1 MTCLALRRTA
11 LLAPVAALA
20 ALTLGGDAA
29 GAQYFGRNKVQY
41 ERFDFRIMR
50 AEHLDFYFY
59 PAESLATADAARMG
73 ERWYSRLSEIFR
85 HTFDRKAVVLYADHP
100 DFQQTNVVSG
110 MIEEGTGGITEGLR
124 TRVVMPHTGSYWDTD
139 HVLGHELVHVF
150 QYNVAESGPGGL
162 ARLGALPLWLVEGMA
177 EYLSLGR
184 YDPLTA
190 MWLRDATLRNKLPTI
205 KQLTT
210 DPRFFPYR
218 YGQALW
224 AYIGGRYGDRAVIDV
239 YRASLRMGWDQALVR
254 ILGVSGDSLSKD
266 WIAAIKAHYTPL
278 MEGRQRPRE
287 AGNVLLGI
295 NKRAGDYNLSPTV
308 SPDGKYLAFFSRRG
322 LFSIDLYVADA
333 QTGRIIRRLAGPTSG
348 SHIDAVSFIASSGD
362 WSPDANQFAFIVF
375 AQGDHEIAV
384 LDARRASITRRVKLP
399 GIGAVNNV
407 AWSPDGRTLALSGM
421 KGGVSDIYTL
431 DLNGG
436 TLRQLTND
444 RYADLHPAW
453 SPDGRT
459 IAFASDRGARTSF
472 DRLTFSRFQLA
483 TIDVGSGQVSVYSP
497 FPDAKHINPQFS
509 SDGRDLFFIADQDG
523 FSDIYRMS
531 LAGGAVSRVTR
542 VATGVSGITHTSPA
556 MTVSRRTGGLFF
568 SVFDEQGFA
577 VLTLPADRTVGQPVA
592 ATVAQLPA
600 AGLLP
605 PGDTPGRAPVTSY
618 LADPLAGLPA
628 VSNFPILPY
637 RARFALDAIGQPSL
651 GVASGPFGTGLAG
664 GVSAF
669 FGDQLG
675 DQMIGAAIQA
685 QGTVQDIGGQAVYYN
700 LKRRVNWGAG
710 VSHIPYLTGGFDVQA
725 TDNPNIVAYDLYLQR
740 LFFSEASLIAQ
751 YPFSTTRRVEASVS
765 GNRIGSNLEILRAY
779 VDPSGRVVG
788 NERIPQAGPPALYY
802 GQASLALV
810 GDWSNAAFTSPVVG
824 GRYRFEVQPTFGQ
837 IVFNTALADYR
848 RYFFL
853 RPFTF
858 AWRGIHYGRYGQDA
872 ESFQT
877 PSAQFR
883 IPPLFLGE
891 EQLVR
896 GYAYGS
902 FDPAECIASVDP
914 EAGRQGS
921 CPVIERLIGSRMA
934 VLNAEFRIPL
944 IGTREFGLL
953 NIPFLPV
960 ELAPFFDAGLMWT
973 SDQTPALKFKQDAA
987 DETPQSCLTRS
998 ICAER
1003 IPVFSTGISARI
1015 NVLGY
1020 LIFETYYAKP
1030 FQRPTKGWVWGF
1042 QLAPGW

>member
-1 MTCLALRRTA
+1 MTRLPLRRMA

-20 ALTLGGDAA
+20 ALSLGGGIAN
-29 GAQYFGRNKVQY
+29 AQYFGRNKVQY

-50 AEHLDFYFY
+50 TDHLDFYFY

-85 HTFDRKAVVLYADHP
+85 HTFDRKAVVMYADHP
-100 DFQQTNVVSG
+100 DFQQTNVISG
-110 MIEEGTGGITEGLR
+110 MIEEGTGGVTEGLR

-150 QYNVAESGPGGL
+150 QYNVAEAGPGGL
-162 ARLGALPLWLVEGMA
+162 ARLSALPLWLVEGMA

-190 MWLRDATLRNKLPTI
+190 MWLRDATLRDKLPTV

-239 YRASLRMGWDQALVR
+239 YRAALRMGWDQALVR
-254 ILGVSGDSLSKD
+254 ILGVSSDSLSKD

-278 MEGRQRPRE
+278 VQGRQRPQE
-287 AGNVLLGI
+287 SGNVVIGVRR
-295 NKRAGDYNLSPTV
+295 KSVGDYNLAPTV
-308 SPDGKYLAFFSRRG
+308 SPDGKYVAFFSGRG

-333 QTGRIIRRLAGPTSG
+333 QTGRIVKRLASPTTS
-348 SHIDAVSFIASSGD
+348 SHIDAISSISSSGA
-362 WSPDANQFAFIVF
+362 WSPDARQFAFIVF
-375 AQGDHEIAV
+375 AQGDHEIAL
-384 LDARRASITRRVKLP
+384 LDVARADVVRRVKLP

-421 KGGVSDIYTL
+421 AGGISDLYLL
-431 DLNGG
+431 DLASG
-436 TLRQLTND
+436 TVRRLTND
-444 RYADLHPAW
+444 RYADIHPAW

-459 IAFASDRGARTSF
+459 IAFASDRGPRTSF

-483 TIDVGSGQVSVYSP
+483 TIDVGTGQVSVHAP

-509 SDGRDLFFIADQDG
+509 PDGRDLFFISDREG
-523 FSDIYRMS
+523 FSDIYRLT
-531 LAGGAVSRVTR
+531 LASGAVSRLTNVI
-542 VATGVSGITHTSPA
+542 TGVSGITHTSPA
-556 MTVSRRTGGLFF
+556 MSVSRQTGALFF
-568 SVFDEQGFA
+568 SVFDQQGFDI
-577 VLTLPADRTVGQPVA
+577 VSLPANRTVGQPV
-592 ATVAQLPA
+592 TPVVAQVAA
-600 AGLLP
+600 AGSLP

-618 LADPLAGLPA
+618 LSDPLAGLPA
-628 VSNFPILPY
+628 DANFPILPH
-637 RARFALDAIGQPSL
+637 RPRFALDAIGQPSL
-651 GVASGPFGTGLAG
+651 GVASGPFGTGVAG

-675 DQMIGAAIQA
+675 DQLIGTAVQA
-685 QGTVQDIGGQAVYYN
+685 QGTVQDIGAQVVYYN

-710 VSHIPYLTGGFDVQA
+710 ASHIPYLGALAYVRPT
-725 TDNPNIVAYDLYLQR
+725 TDPNVLEYQLYLQR
-740 LFFSEASLIAQ
+740 LFFTEASLIAQ
-751 YPFSTTRRVEASVS
+751 YPFSTTRRVEASLSATRLGYSQEVH
-765 GNRIGSNLEILRAY
+765 RIFFDRITGQQSQPQRISI
-779 VDPSGRVVG
+779 PS
-788 NERIPQAGPPALYY
+788 PPALHF

-810 GDWSNAAFTSPVVG
+810 GDWSNHAFTSPVAG
-824 GRYRFEVQPTFGQ
+824 GRYRVEGTPTFGQ
-837 IVFNTALADYR
+837 ITFGTALLDYR
-848 RYFFL
+848 RYHFI
-853 RPFTF
+853 RPITF

-872 ESFQT
+872 ENWDVIS
-877 PSAQFR
+877 
-883 IPPLFLGE
+883 PLFLGA

-896 GYAYGS
+896 GYASGS
-902 FDPAECIASVDP
+902 FDLDECTS
-914 EAGRQGS
+914 GGSNTSS
-921 CPVIERLIGSRMA
+921 CPVIDRLVGSRMA
-934 VLNAEFRIPL
+934 IFNAELRFPL
-944 IGTREFGLL
+944 IGTSEFGLL

-960 ELAPFFDAGLMWT
+960 ELSPFFDAGLMWT
-973 SDQTPALKFKQDAA
+973 SDQEPSFRFKR
-987 DETPQSCLTRS
+987 ETTERPTNCSARS
-998 ICAER
+998 IEVGLCAER
-1003 IPVFSTGISARI
+1003 VPVFSAGLSARI

>member
-1 MTCLALRRTA
+1 MTSLALRR
-11 LLAPVAALA
+11 LARFAPAAAFA
-20 ALTLGGDAA
+20 ALTLGGHAA

-85 HTFDRKAVVLYADHP
+85 HTFDRKAVVMYADHP
-100 DFQQTNVVSG
+100 DFQQTNVISG
-110 MIEEGTGGITEGLR
+110 MIEEGTGGVTEGLR

-254 ILGVSGDSLSKD
+254 ILGVSSDSLSKD

-278 MEGRQRPRE
+278 LEGRQRPNQ
-287 AGNVLLGI
+287 AGNLLLGI
-295 NKRAGDYNLSPTV
+295 NRRAGEYNLSPTV

-375 AQGDHEIAV
+375 AQGDHEVSI
-384 LDARRASITRRVKLP
+384 LDARSGSITRRVKLP
-399 GIGAVNNV
+399 AIGAVNNV

-421 KGGVSDIYTL
+421 KGGISDIYTL
-431 DLNGG
+431 DLASG

-459 IAFASDRGARTSF
+459 IAFASDRGPRTSF
-472 DRLTFSRFQLA
+472 DRLTFSRLQLA
-483 TIDVGSGQVSVYSP
+483 TVDVGTGQVSAYSP

-509 SDGRDLFFIADQDG
+509 SDGRDLLFIADQDG
-523 FSDIYRMS
+523 FSDIYRMGIAS
-531 LAGGAVSRVTR
+531 GAVSRVTR
-542 VATGVSGITHTSPA
+542 LATGVSGITHTSPA
-556 MTVSRRTGGLFF
+556 MTLSRRTGALFF

-577 VLTLPADRTVGQPVA
+577 VYTLPADRTVGQPVA
-592 ATVAQLPA
+592 PVVAQLAPG
-600 AGLLP
+600 GLLP

-618 LADPLAGLPA
+618 LADALGGLPA
-628 VSNFPILPY
+628 ETSFPILPY
-637 RARFALDAIGQPSL
+637 RSRFSLDAIGQPSL
-651 GVASGPFGTGLAG
+651 GVASGPFGTGVAG

-675 DQMIGAAIQA
+675 DQMIGTAIQA
-685 QGTVQDIGGQAVYYN
+685 QGTVQDIGAQAVYYN

-710 VSHIPYLTGGFDVQA
+710 ISHIPYLLGYA
-725 TDNPNIVAYDLYLQR
+725 TVGPAANPNFLTYNLILQR
-740 LFFSEASLIAQ
+740 LFFTEASLIAQ
-751 YPFSTTRRVEASVS
+751 YPFSMTRRVEASVS
-765 GNRIGSNLEILRAY
+765 GTRLGYGQEIQSIDF
-779 VDPSGRVVG
+779 DPRTGASGNFRRTTG
-788 NERIPQAGPPALYY
+788 GAPPALHF
-802 GQASLALV
+802 GQGSLALV
-810 GDWSNAAFTSPVVG
+810 GDWSNAAFTSPVAG
-824 GRYRFEVQPTFGQ
+824 GRYRLEATPTFGE
-837 IVFNTALADYR
+837 ITFNTALLDYR
-848 RYFFL
+848 RYHFL
-853 RPFTF
+853 RPLSF
-858 AWRGIHYGRYGQDA
+858 AWRVIHYGRYGQDA
-872 ESFQT
+872 ENWNLIS
-877 PSAQFR
+877 
-883 IPPLFLGE
+883 PLFLGE

-896 GYAYGS
+896 GYASGS
-902 FDPAECIASVDP
+902 FDVDECTGESV
-914 EAGRQGS
+914 QS
-921 CPVIERLIGSRMA
+921 CPVIDRLAGSRMA
-934 VLNAEFRIPL
+934 IFNAELRIPL

-960 ELAPFFDAGLMWT
+960 ELSPFFDAGLMWT
-973 SDQTPALKFKQDAA
+973 SDQRPSLRFKRENEERPTDCS
-987 DETPQSCLTRS
+987 PQSVS
-998 ICAER
+998 IGICAER
-1003 IPVFSTGISARI
+1003 VPVFSTGLSARI

-1020 LIFETYYAKP
+1020 LIFETYFAKP
-1030 FQRPTKGWVWGF
+1030 FQRPKKDWVWGF

>member
-1 MTCLALRRTA
+1 MTRFALRRTA
-11 LLAPVAALA
+11 LLAYVVAMAT
-20 ALTLGGDAA
+20 LTLGGETAS
-29 GAQYFGRNKVQY
+29 AQYFGRNKVQY

-50 AEHLDFYFY
+50 TDHLDFYFY

-73 ERWYSRLSEIFR
+73 ERWYTRHSELFR
-85 HTFDRKAVVLYADHP
+85 HTFDRKSVVLYADHP
-100 DFQQTNVVSG
+100 DFQQTNVVG
-110 MIEEGTGGITEGLR
+110 GTIEEGTGGITEGLR

-162 ARLGALPLWLVEGMA
+162 ARLGALPLWLIEGMA

-224 AYIGGRYGDRAVIDV
+224 AYVGGRYGDRAVIDV
-239 YRASLRMGWDQALVR
+239 YRAALRMGWDQALVR
-254 ILGVSGDSLSKD
+254 ILGVSNDSLSKD
-266 WIAAIKAHYTPL
+266 WIAATKAHYAPL
-278 MEGRQRPRE
+278 IEGRQRPRE

-295 NKRAGDYNLSPTV
+295 NKKAGDYNLSPTV

-333 QTGRIIRRLAGPTSG
+333 QTGRIIRRLAGPSSG
-348 SHIDAVSFIASSGD
+348 SHIDAISFISSSGD

-375 AQGDHEIAV
+375 AQGNHELAL
-384 LDARRASITRRVKLP
+384 LDARRGVITRRVKLP

-407 AWSPDGRTLALSGM
+407 AWSPDGHTLALSGM
-421 KGGVSDIYTL
+421 KGGISDIYTL

-436 TLRQLTND
+436 TLRQVTND
-444 RYADLHPAW
+444 RYADVHPSW

-459 IAFASDRGARTSF
+459 IAFASDRGPRTSF
-472 DRLTFSRFQLA
+472 DRLTFSPFQLA
-483 TIDVGSGQVSVYSP
+483 TVDVGTGQVSVYAP
-497 FPDAKHINPQFS
+497 FPNAKHINPQFAP
-509 SDGRDLFFIADQDG
+509 DGRDLFFIADQDG

-531 LAGGAVSRVTR
+531 LASGAVARVTR

-556 MTVSRRTGGLFF
+556 LTVSRRTGSLFF

-577 VLTLPADRTVGQPVA
+577 VLTLPASRTVGEPV
-592 ATVAQLPA
+592 TTSVAQLPPG
-600 AGLLP
+600 GLLP
-605 PGDTPGRAPVTSY
+605 PGDTPGRAPVSTN
-618 LADPLAGLPA
+618 LADAQTGLPA
-628 VSNFPILPY
+628 DANFPILPY
-637 RARFALDAIGQPSL
+637 RAKFALDAIGQPSL
-651 GVASGPFGTGLAG
+651 GVASGPFGTGIAG

-675 DQMIGAAIQA
+675 DQMIGTAVQA
-685 QGTVQDIGGQAVYYN
+685 QGTVQDIGAQAVYYN
-700 LKRRVNWGAG
+700 LKHRVNWGAG
-710 VSHIPYLTGGFDVQA
+710 LSHIPYLTGFA
-725 TDNPNIVAYDLYLQR
+725 TVRNSTEVPGLLEYNLYLQR
-740 LFFSEASLIAQ
+740 LFFSEGSLIAQ
-751 YPFSTTRRVEASVS
+751 YPFSTTRRIETSLSAT
-765 GNRIGSNLEILRAY
+765 RIGYSQQVERLL
-779 VDPSGRVVG
+779 VDPATGQTG
-788 NERIPQAGPPALYY
+788 NPRRIDLPAPEPIVF
-802 GQASLALV
+802 GQGSLALV
-810 GDWSNAAFTSPVVG
+810 GDWSNAAFTSPVAG
-824 GRYRFEVQPTFGQ
+824 GRYRFEAQPTFGQ
-837 IVFNTALADYR
+837 ITFNTALADYR

-853 RPFTF
+853 RPVTL
-858 AWRGIHYGRYGQDA
+858 AWRGIHYGRYGLDA
-872 ESFQT
+872 ENYNVIS
-877 PSAQFR
+877 
-883 IPPLFLGE
+883 PLFLGE

-896 GYAYGS
+896 GYSYGS
-902 FDPAECIASVDP
+902 FDVSECVDN
-914 EAGRQGS
+914 GTQQS
-921 CPVIERLIGSRMA
+921 CPVFERLIGSRMA
-934 VLNAEFRIPL
+934 VFNAELRIPL

-960 ELAPFFDAGLMWT
+960 ELSPFFDAGLMWT
-973 SDQTPALKFKQDAA
+973 SDQNPSLRFKRENAERPARCNEESREFG
-987 DETPQSCLTRS
+987 

-1003 IPVFSTGISARI
+1003 VPVFSTGLSARI

-1020 LIFETYYAKP
+1020 LIFETYFAKP
-1030 FQRPTKGWVWGF
+1030 FQRPQKDWVWGF

>member
-1 MTCLALRRTA
+1 MTRLALRKTA
-11 LLAPVAALA
+11 LLSPLA
-20 ALTLGGDAA
+20 ALTALTLMGEIA

-50 AEHLDFYFY
+50 TDHLDFYFY

-100 DFQQTNVVSG
+100 DFQQTNVVQG

-150 QYNVAESGPGGL
+150 QYNVAEAGPGGL

-190 MWLRDATLRNKLPTI
+190 MWLRDATLRNRLPTI

-224 AYIGGRYGDRAVIDV
+224 AYIGGRYGDRAVVDV

-254 ILGVSGDSLSKD
+254 ILGVSSDSLSKD
-266 WIAAIKAHYTPL
+266 WMAAIKAHYNPL
-278 MEGRQRPRE
+278 IEGRQRPNE
-287 AGNVLLGI
+287 AGNLVLGI
-295 NKRAGDYNLSPTV
+295 TKRAGDYNLSPTV

-348 SHIDAVSFIASSGD
+348 SHIDAVSFISSSGD

-375 AQGDHEIAV
+375 AQGNHELAI
-384 LDARRASITRRVKLP
+384 LDARRGSITRRVKLP
-399 GIGAVNNV
+399 GVGAVNNV

-421 KGGVSDIYTL
+421 KGGISDIYTL
-431 DLNGG
+431 DLASG

-453 SPDGRT
+453 SPDGRA
-459 IAFASDRGARTSF
+459 IAFSSDRGPRTSF
-472 DRLTFSRFQLA
+472 DRLTFSRYQLA
-483 TIDVGSGQVSVYSP
+483 TIDVSTGQVSVYSP
-497 FPDAKHINPQFS
+497 FPDAKHINPQYS
-509 SDGRDLFFIADQDG
+509 SDGRDLFFISDQDG
-523 FSDIYRMS
+523 FQDIYRMA
-531 LAGGAVSRVTR
+531 LGGGAISRVTR

-556 MTVSRRTGGLFF
+556 MTVSRRTGSVYF

-577 VLTLPADRTVGQPVA
+577 VYTLPADRAAGQPVTPAVGQLA
-592 ATVAQLPA
+592 AG
-600 AGLLP
+600 GLLP

-618 LADPLAGLPA
+618 LTDAVAGLPA
-628 VSNFPILPY
+628 TSNFPILPY
-637 RARFALDAIGQPSL
+637 RSKFSLDAIGQPSL

-675 DQMIGAAIQA
+675 DQMIGTAIQA
-685 QGTVQDIGGQAVYYN
+685 QGTVQDIGAQAVYYN

-710 VSHIPYLTGGFDVQA
+710 ISHIPYLTGFTTVQ
-725 TDNPNIVAYDLYLQR
+725 TSSRPGLIEYDLYLQR
-740 LFFSEASLIAQ
+740 LFFTEGSLIAQ
-751 YPFSTTRRVEASVS
+751 YPFSTTRRVETSVS
-765 GNRIGSNLEILRAY
+765 GTRIGYSQEIQRAY
-779 VDPSGRVVG
+779 ATPSGQVVDFD
-788 NERIPQAGPPALYY
+788 RIPGSGPPAIMF

-810 GDWSNAAFTSPVVG
+810 GDWSNAAFTSPVAG
-824 GRYRFEVQPTFGQ
+824 GRYRFEAQPTFGE
-837 IVFNTALADYR
+837 ITFNTALADYR
-848 RYFFL
+848 RYHFM
-853 RPFTF
+853 RPITF
-858 AWRGIHYGRYGQDA
+858 AWRGIHYGRYGLDA
-872 ESFQT
+872 ENYRVIS
-877 PSAQFR
+877 
-883 IPPLFLGE
+883 PLFLGE

-896 GYAYGS
+896 GYSYGS
-902 FDPAECIASVDP
+902 FGVEECVTSGSASS
-914 EAGRQGS
+914 QS

-934 VLNAEFRIPL
+934 VFNAELRIPL

-960 ELAPFFDAGLMWT
+960 ELSPFFDAGIMWT
-973 SDQTPALKFKQDAA
+973 TDQNPSLRVRRSDEAERTVNCSPD
-987 DETPQSCLTRS
+987 SRS
-998 ICAER
+998 IGICAER
-1003 IPVFSTGISARI
+1003 VPVFSAGLSARI

-1020 LIFETYYAKP
+1020 LIFETYLAKP
-1030 FQRPTKGWVWGF
+1030 FQRPTKDWVWGF

>member
-1 MTCLALRRTA
+1 MTRLALRRPA
-11 LLAPVAALA
+11 LSAPIAAIAVLMLAGAPA
-20 ALTLGGDAA
+20 D
-29 GAQYFGRNKVQY
+29 AQYFGRNKVQY

-50 AEHLDFYFY
+50 TDHLDFYFY

-85 HTFDRKAVVLYADHP
+85 HTFDRKAVVMYADHP

-190 MWLRDATLRNKLPTI
+190 MWLRDATIRDRLPTI

-278 MEGRQRPRE
+278 IEGRQRPRE
-287 AGNVLLGI
+287 AGNLILGI
-295 NKRAGDYNLSPTV
+295 NKRAGDYNLSPTI

-348 SHIDAVSFIASSGD
+348 SHIDAVSFISSSGD

-375 AQGDHEIAV
+375 AQGDHELAI
-384 LDARRASITRRVKLP
+384 LDANRGSITRRVKLP

-421 KGGVSDIYTL
+421 KGGISDIYTL
-431 DLNGG
+431 DLATG

-453 SPDGRT
+453 SPDGRS
-459 IAFASDRGARTSF
+459 IAFASDRGPRSSF
-472 DRLTFSRFQLA
+472 DRLTFSRYQLA
-483 TIDVGSGQVSVYSP
+483 AIEVGTGQVTVYSP

-509 SDGRDLFFIADQDG
+509 SDGRSLFFISDQDG
-523 FSDIYRMS
+523 FQDVYR
-531 LAGGAVSRVTR
+531 LALSGGAITRVTR

-556 MTVSRRTGGLFF
+556 MSVSRQTGALYF

-577 VLTLPADRTVGQPVA
+577 VYTLPADRTVGQPVSPIA
-592 ATVAQLPA
+592 AQLV
-600 AGLLP
+600 AGGLIP

-618 LADPLAGLPA
+618 LNDPIAGLPTET
-628 VSNFPILPY
+628 NFPILPY

-675 DQMIGAAIQA
+675 DQMIGTAIQA
-685 QGTVQDIGGQAVYYN
+685 QGTVQDIGAQAVYYN

-710 VSHIPYLTGGFDVQA
+710 VSHIPYLTGFA
-725 TDNPNIVAYDLYLQR
+725 TVGNSSVYSGALQYDLYLQR
-740 LFFSEASLIAQ
+740 LFFTEGSLIAQ
-751 YPFSTTRRVEASVS
+751 YPFSTTRRVETSLSAT
-765 GNRIGSNLEILRAY
+765 RIGYSQEIQRAH
-779 VDPSGRVVG
+779 VAPSGQVIDY
-788 NERIPQAGPPALYY
+788 ERITDQGPPPIHF
-802 GQASLALV
+802 GQASLAFV
-810 GDWSNAAFTSPVVG
+810 GDWSNAAFTSPVAG
-824 GRYRFEVQPTFGQ
+824 GRYRFEAQPTFGE
-837 IVFNTALADYR
+837 ITFNTALADYR
-848 RYFFL
+848 RYHFR
-853 RPFTF
+853 RPITL
-858 AWRGIHYGRYGQDA
+858 AWRGIHYGRYGLDA
-872 ESFQT
+872 ENYQVIS
-877 PSAQFR
+877 
-883 IPPLFLGE
+883 PLFLGE

-902 FDPAECIASVDP
+902 FDVDECVVEGTTVQA
-914 EAGRQGS
+914 

-934 VLNAEFRIPL
+934 VFNVELRLPL

-973 SDQTPALKFKQDAA
+973 SDQSPSLRFKDPNEPERAVTCSADAR
-987 DETPQSCLTRS
+987 QFGV
-998 ICAER
+998 CAER
-1003 IPVFSTGISARI
+1003 VPVFSTGISARI

-1020 LIFETYYAKP
+1020 LIFETYFAKP
-1030 FQRPTKGWVWGF
+1030 FQRPAKDWVWGF

>member
-1 MTCLALRRTA
+1 MTRLALRRTVH
-11 LLAPVAALA
+11 LAPLAALA
-20 ALTLGGDAA
+20 ALMLVGDAA
-29 GAQYFGRNKVQY
+29 DAQYFGRNKVQY

-50 AEHLDFYFY
+50 TEHLDFYFY

-73 ERWYSRLSEIFR
+73 DRWYSRLSEIFR

-162 ARLGALPLWLVEGMA
+162 ARLAALPLWLVEGMA

-254 ILGVSGDSLSKD
+254 ILGVSSDSLSKD
-266 WIAAIKAHYTPL
+266 WIAAIKAHYSPL
-278 MEGRQRPRE
+278 IEGRQRPRE
-287 AGNVLLGI
+287 AGNLLLGI

-308 SPDGKYLAFFSRRG
+308 SPDGRYLAFFSRRG
-322 LFSIDLYVADA
+322 LFTIDLYVADA
-333 QTGRIIRRLAGPTSG
+333 RTGRIIRRLAGPTSG
-348 SHIDAVSFIASSGD
+348 SHIDAVSFISSSGD

-375 AQGDHEIAV
+375 AQGDHEVAL
-384 LDARRASITRRVKLP
+384 LDARRGSITRRVKLP

-407 AWSPDGRTLALSGM
+407 AWSPNGRTLALSGM
-421 KGGVSDIYTL
+421 KGGISDIYTL
-431 DLNGG
+431 DLTSGA
-436 TLRQLTND
+436 LRQLTND
-444 RYADLHPAW
+444 RFADLHPAW

-472 DRLTFSRFQLA
+472 DRLTFSRLQLA
-483 TIDVGSGQVSVYSP
+483 TIDVGTGQVSVYSP
-497 FPDAKHINPQFS
+497 FPEAKHINPQYS
-509 SDGRDLFFIADQDG
+509 PDGRDLFFIADHDG
-523 FSDIYRMS
+523 FSDIYRMT
-531 LAGGAVSRVTR
+531 LAGGAISRVTR

-556 MTVSRRTGGLFF
+556 MSVSRRTGGLFF

-577 VLTLPADRTVGQPVA
+577 VYTLPANRTVGQPVA
-592 ATVAQLPA
+592 PTVAQIAA

-618 LADPLAGLPA
+618 LSDALAGLPTE
-628 VSNFPILPY
+628 SNFPILPY
-637 RARFALDAIGQPSL
+637 RPKFSLDAIGQPSI
-651 GVASGPFGTGLAG
+651 GVASGPFGTGVAG

-675 DQMIGAAIQA
+675 DQMIGTAVQA
-685 QGTVQDIGGQAVYYN
+685 QGTVQDIGAQAVYYN

-710 VSHIPYLTGGFDVQA
+710 VSHIPYLTGYAVVGPSDIS
-725 TDNPNIVAYDLYLQR
+725 PNLREYNLILQR
-740 LFFSEASLIAQ
+740 LFFTEASVIAQ
-751 YPFSTTRRVEASVS
+751 YPFSTTRRVEASLAATRIGYSQEIQSMDFDPITGAS
-765 GNRIGSNLEILRAY
+765 GNFRRTTGGA
-779 VDPSGRVVG
+779 
-788 NERIPQAGPPALYY
+788 PPPIHF

-810 GDWSNAAFTSPVVG
+810 GDWSFAAFTSPVAG
-824 GRYRFEVQPTFGQ
+824 GRYRLEGTPTFGE
-837 IVFNTALADYR
+837 INFNTALADYR

-853 RPFTF
+853 QPVTLAF
-858 AWRGIHYGRYGQDA
+858 RGIHYGRYGQDA
-872 ESFQT
+872 ENWNVI
-877 PSAQFR
+877 A
-883 IPPLFLGE
+883 PLFLGE

-896 GYAYGS
+896 GYASGS
-902 FDPAECIASVDP
+902 FDLDECVGQSN
-914 EAGRQGS
+914 QS
-921 CPVIERLIGSRMA
+921 CPVLDRLVGSRMA
-934 VLNAEFRIPL
+934 ILNAELRIPL

-953 NIPFLPV
+953 NIPFLPI
-960 ELAPFFDAGLMWT
+960 ELAPFFDAGVMWT
-973 SDQTPALKFKQDAA
+973 SDQQPSFRFKREVEERPSDCSA
-987 DETPQSCLTRS
+987 QSIDVG

-1003 IPVFSTGISARI
+1003 VPVFSTGLSARI

-1030 FQRPTKGWVWGF
+1030 FQRPKKGWVWGF